1 MMKVYHSVDERIEV
15 LKTEVQFLKEK
26 YESMDHDGG
35 RFNTAAQVLQ
45 ETIQELEFKES
56 FRR

>member
-1 MMKVYHSVDERIEV
+1 MMKVYRSIGERIDF
-15 LKTEVQFLKEK
+15 LKMEVQFLKEK

-45 ETIQELEFKES
+45 ETINKLEIKEY

>member
-1 MMKVYHSVDERIEV
+1 MVYRSLDERIEV
-15 LKTEVQFLKEK
+15 LKTEIQLIQEK

-45 ETIQELEFKES
+45 EIVDELEFKNS
-56 FRR
+56 WRKH

>member
-1 MMKVYHSVDERIEV
+1 MVYRSLDDRIEV
-15 LKTEVQFLKEK
+15 LETEIKFLKEK

-45 ETIQELEFKES
+45 EIVDELEFKNS
-56 FRR
+56 WRKH

>member
-1 MMKVYHSVDERIEV
+1 MVYRSLDERIEV
-15 LKTEVQFLKEK
+15 LKTEIQLIKEK

-45 ETIQELEFKES
+45 EIVDELEFKNS
-56 FRR
+56 WRKH

>member
-1 MMKVYHSVDERIEV
+1 MVVYHSIGERIEV

-35 RFNTAAQVLQ
+35 RFNTAA
-45 ETIQELEFKES
+45 
-56 FRR
+56 

>member
-1 MMKVYHSVDERIEV
+1 MVYRSLDDRIEV
-15 LKTEVQFLKEK
+15 LETEIKFLKEK

-45 ETIQELEFKES
+45 EIVDELEFKNS
-56 FRR
+56 WRRH

>member
-1 MMKVYHSVDERIEV
+1 MVYRSLDERIEV
-15 LKTEVQFLKEK
+15 LKTEIQLIKEK

-45 ETIQELEFKES
+45 EIVDELEFKNS
-56 FRR
+56 WRRH

>member
-1 MMKVYHSVDERIEV
+1 MVVYRSIGERIEV

-45 ETIQELEFKES
+45 EIIKELEFNES

>member
-1 MMKVYHSVDERIEV
+1 MMKFYRSICERIDF
-15 LKTEVQFLKEK
+15 LKMEVQFLKEK

-45 ETIQELEFKES
+45 ETINKLEIKEY

>member
-1 MMKVYHSVDERIEV
+1 MVYRSLDERIEV
-15 LKTEVQFLKEK
+15 LKTEIKLIKEK

-45 ETIQELEFKES
+45 EIVDELEFKNS
-56 FRR
+56 WRRH

>member
-1 MMKVYHSVDERIEV
+1 MVYRSLDERKEV
-15 LKTEVQFLKEK
+15 LKTEIQLIKEK

-45 ETIQELEFKES
+45 EIVDELEFKNS
-56 FRR
+56 WRKH